1 MQHRGHHR
9 RSTRRRSELTMDT
22 HQATASFTGLLA
34 TATGLTVS
42 MLPELEAWLRI
53 ASLLI
58 GCAVGLASLYAI
70 LKNKKHPHE

>member
-1 MQHRGHHR
+1 
-9 RSTRRRSELTMDT
+9 MDT

-34 TATGLTVS
+34 TASGITLS

-53 ASLLI
+53 ASLII

-70 LKNKKHPHE
+70 LRNKKHP

>member
-1 MQHRGHHR
+1 
-9 RSTRRRSELTMDT
+9 MDAQ
-22 HQATASFTGLLA
+22 QASASITGLLA

-70 LKNKKHPHE
+70 LRNRKHPHE

>member
-1 MQHRGHHR
+1 
-9 RSTRRRSELTMDT
+9 MDA
-22 HQATASFTGLLA
+22 HQASASITGLLA

-70 LKNKKHPHE
+70 LRNRTPPHDP

>member
-1 MQHRGHHR
+1 
-9 RSTRRRSELTMDT
+9 MDT

-34 TATGLTVS
+34 TASGITLS

-70 LKNKKHPHE
+70 LRNRKHPE

>member
-1 MQHRGHHR
+1 
-9 RSTRRRSELTMDT
+9 MDA

-34 TATGLTVS
+34 TASGITLS

>member
-1 MQHRGHHR
+1 
-9 RSTRRRSELTMDT
+9 
-22 HQATASFTGLLA
+22 
-34 TATGLTVS
+34 

-70 LKNKKHPHE
+70 LRNKKHPHE